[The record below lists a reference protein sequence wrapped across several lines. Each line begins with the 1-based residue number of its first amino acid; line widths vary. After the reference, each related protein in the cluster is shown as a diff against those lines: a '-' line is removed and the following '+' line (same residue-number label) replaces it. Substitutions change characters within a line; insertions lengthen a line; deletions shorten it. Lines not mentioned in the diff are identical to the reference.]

1 MTGSGTAIERIELP
15 EPLGVIRPVRF
26 ERQHWHRLGRAEGE
40 LLVGYDAAD
49 RPVRV
54 EYHWV
59 RWLSR
64 ADRRL
69 PDVYT
74 AELWARRPA
83 GDWLYIVRPGLDRFA
98 TVAHTDLAPLLAR
111 HLAIELGD

>member
-1 MTGSGTAIERIELP
+1 MTASPSTIARIELP
-15 EPLGVIRPVRF
+15 EPLGVIRPLRF

-40 LLVGYDAAD
+40 LSIGYDAAD

-54 EYHWV
+54 EYHWI

-64 ADRRL
+64 ANPALD
-69 PDVYT
+69 DVYT
-74 AELWARRPA
+74 AELWARRPE

-98 TVAHTDLAPLLAR
+98 TVAHADLAPLMAR
-111 HLAIELGD
+111 HLDIDLGD